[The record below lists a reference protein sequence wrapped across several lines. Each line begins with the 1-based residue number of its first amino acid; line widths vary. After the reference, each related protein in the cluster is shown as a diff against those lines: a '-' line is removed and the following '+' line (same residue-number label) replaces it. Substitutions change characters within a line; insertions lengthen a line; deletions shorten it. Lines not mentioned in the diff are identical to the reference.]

1 MNSGLSGVRMDLT
14 CSLHISTEPG
24 VPQRL
29 GNLFRY
35 FLELPEMVALKARL
49 LLMWE
54 IGFFGRQFVSLLS
67 DGMPLEVGRKP
78 AGGQL

>member
-24 VPQRL
+24 VSQRL

-54 IGFFGRQFVSLLS
+54 IGYFGRLVSLLS